1 VHDLHVRVVDAATG
15 ELYRDFIV
23 DTSREYQPT
32 RVPSGPT
39 GTPKGATRP
48 KKS

>member
-1 VHDLHVRVVDAATG
+1 VHALFVHDLHVRVVDAVTG

-23 DTSREYQPT
+23 DTSRDDQSTGAPKGPT
-32 RVPSGPT
+32 R
-39 GTPKGATRP
+39 R